1 VGVLIELSLTSS
13 KPKSLSNQIF
23 MKQFL
28 SVVLYHLI
36 ITTVL
41 ITVLWLLGAVA
52 SGAYNFFEWSQEPRI
67 FTLIITN
74 ITAAFVQAYIRSD
87 ENNY

>member
-1 VGVLIELSLTSS
+1 M
-13 KPKSLSNQIF
+13 KSLSNQII

-28 SVVLYHLI
+28 SVVLDHLI

-41 ITVLWLLGAVA
+41 MTVLWLFGAVA
-52 SGAYNFFEWSQEPRI
+52 SGAYNFFEWSMEAKV
-67 FTLIITN
+67 FDLIITN
-74 ITAAFVQAYIRSD
+74 ICAALIQAYIRSE